1 MERNKLTFINRD
13 NPEFTFMFQSF
24 VDPVMENKEY
34 GEVLQY
40 VGTVLAPNGL
50 VHHEFR
56 HRCNPLTNQRQYWHI
71 PASKRFQYEV
81 TTGIFQGK
89 WY

>member
-1 MERNKLTFINRD
+1 MRENKLTFLDHN
-13 NPEFTFMFQSF
+13 NSEFIFAFQHF

-40 VGTVLAPNGL
+40 VGTVLEPGGL

-56 HRCNPLTNQRQYWHI
+56 HRALPIGNERKYWHI
-71 PASKRFQYEV
+71 QASKRFQYEV
-81 TTGIFQGK
+81 SSGAFTGR
-89 WY
+89 WS